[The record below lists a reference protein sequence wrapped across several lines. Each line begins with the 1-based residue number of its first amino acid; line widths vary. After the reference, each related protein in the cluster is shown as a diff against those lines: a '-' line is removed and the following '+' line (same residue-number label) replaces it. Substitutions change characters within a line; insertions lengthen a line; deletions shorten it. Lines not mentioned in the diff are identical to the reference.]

1 MGADMSLDVDMA
13 FGADMAF
20 GVVGADVLGG
30 PRARGVPEASPMS
43 FPTSLQ
49 LPLPPSFP
57 GHVPAPQICYNSA
70 LMSDS
75 TLTHVRNIG
84 IVAHI
89 DAGKTTT
96 TERILFYT
104 GKIHKT
110 GEVHEGDTTTDFMI
124 QEKERGITIQSAA
137 ISCTWKDWAINI
149 IDTPGHVDFTMEVE
163 RSLRVLDGAVC
174 VFCAVGGVQP
184 QSETVW
190 RQADRY
196 HVPRVAFVNKMDR
209 MGADFGRVVEEIRT
223 KLRAN
228 AAPVELPI
236 GKEEG
241 FKGVV
246 DLLEMKGIVYDEAS
260 EGKTFTVGEIPAE
273 LKDDAELAR
282 AELCEKIADLDEGV
296 MEAYLERGDLTADE
310 LRAAIRRQVVAG
322 AFVPV
327 LCGTAF
333 KDKGIQPLLDAIG
346 LYLPAPTD
354 RPPVEATDLKSGERV
369 TRRQDPAEPLAAL
382 VFKIAT
388 DPYVGRLYFVRVYS
402 GVLKKGANAFNPRTK
417 KRERVMKIV
426 RLFADQQIEVDH
438 LAAGD
443 IGALVGLKECTTGD
457 TLCAEMKPLYLER
470 ITAPQPVM
478 FLAIEPKSGAD
489 KDKLVASMEQLAAED
504 PTCQVRQDEETG
516 QTILSGMGELH
527 LEILVDRLKREF
539 KCAANV
545 GKPMVSYVETVTAP
559 ALKEFTFDREL
570 GGRRHAVTLAIEIR
584 PLERGKGVQ
593 VDVSRDFRNAL
604 PDPKL
609 ADVVVQGLRDG
620 VATGVLARFP
630 MTDLAVCAVRCALV
644 DPEISD
650 EIAFRSAAVMG
661 FREAAEAASPEFLEP
676 IMKLEIT
683 TPPESVGEVLG
694 DLNARRGTV
703 LDMEQR
709 GDMQIVHA
717 RVPMAQMFGYST
729 AIRSLTK
736 GRASYSMEPSDFALV
751 PRNVREELL
760 AR

>member
-1 MGADMSLDVDMA
+1 
-13 FGADMAF
+13 
-20 GVVGADVLGG
+20 
-30 PRARGVPEASPMS
+30 
-43 FPTSLQ
+43 
-49 LPLPPSFP
+49 
-57 GHVPAPQICYNSA
+57 
-70 LMSDS
+70 MSDS

-260 EGKTFTVGEIPAE
+260 EGKTFTVGEIPAG

-296 MEAYLERGDLTADE
+296 MEAYLEKGDLTADE

-417 KRERVMKIV
+417 KRERIMKIV

-630 MTDLAVCAVRCALV
+630 MTDLAVCAVRCTLV

-661 FREAAEAASPEFLEP
+661 FREAAEAAAPEFLEP

>member
-1 MGADMSLDVDMA
+1 MA
-13 FGADMAF
+13 
-20 GVVGADVLGG
+20 
-30 PRARGVPEASPMS
+30 
-43 FPTSLQ
+43 
-49 LPLPPSFP
+49 
-57 GHVPAPQICYNSA
+57 
-70 LMSDS
+70 DS
-75 TLTHVRNIG
+75 TLANVRNIG

-137 ISCTWKDWAINI
+137 ISCNWKDWTINI

-209 MGADFGRVVEEIRT
+209 MGADFNRVVEEMRA
-223 KLRAN
+223 KLKAN
-228 AAPVELPI
+228 AAPIELPI
-236 GKEEG
+236 GKEEN
-241 FKGVV
+241 FKGVI

-260 EGKTFTVGEIPAE
+260 EGKNFTVGDIPAE

-282 AELCEKIADLDEGV
+282 AELCEKVADLDEGV
-296 MEAYLERGDLTADE
+296 MEAYLENGDLTADE
-310 LRAAIRRQVVAG
+310 LRAAIRRLVVAG
-322 AFVPV
+322 QFVPV

-333 KDKGIQPLLDAIG
+333 KDKGIQPLLDAVG
-346 LYLPAPTD
+346 LFLPAPTD
-354 RPPVEATDLKSGERV
+354 RPPVEATDLKSGDKV
-369 TRRQDPAEPLAAL
+369 MRQHDAKEPLSAL

-417 KRERVMKIV
+417 KRERIMKIV
-426 RLFADQQIEVDH
+426 RLFADQQIEVDQ
-438 LAAGD
+438 LSAGD
-443 IGALVGLKECTTGD
+443 IGAIVGLKECTTGD

-478 FLAIEPKSGAD
+478 FMAIEPKSGAD

-527 LEILVDRLKREF
+527 LEILVDRLKRAF

-545 GKPMVSYVETVTAP
+545 GKPMVSYVETITAP
-559 ALKEFTFDREL
+559 AMKEFSFDREL
-570 GGRRHAVTLAIEIR
+570 GGKRHAVTLTLELK
-584 PLERGKGVQ
+584 PLERGKGIQ
-593 VDVSRDFRNAL
+593 VDVSRDFKNAI

-609 ADVVVQGLRDG
+609 ADIVMQGLNDG
-620 VATGVLARFP
+620 ISTGVLARFP
-630 MTDLAVCAVRCALV
+630 MTDLSVTAVRCALV

-661 FREAAEAASPEFLEP
+661 FREAAEAAAPEFLEP

-751 PRNVREELL
+751 PQTVRRELL
-760 AR
+760 ER

>member
-1 MGADMSLDVDMA
+1 
-13 FGADMAF
+13 
-20 GVVGADVLGG
+20 
-30 PRARGVPEASPMS
+30 
-43 FPTSLQ
+43 
-49 LPLPPSFP
+49 
-57 GHVPAPQICYNSA
+57 
-70 LMSDS
+70 MSDS

-110 GEVHEGDTTTDFMI
+110 GEVHEGDTTTDFMV

-241 FKGVV
+241 FQGVV

-260 EGKTFTVGEIPAE
+260 EGKTFTVGEIPAG

-296 MEAYLERGDLTADE
+296 MEAYLEKGDLTADE

-354 RPPVEATDLKSGERV
+354 RPPVEATDLKSGEKV

-417 KRERVMKIV
+417 KRERIMKIV

-559 ALKEFTFDREL
+559 AVKAFTFDREL
-570 GGRRHAVTLAIEIR
+570 GGKRHAVTLAIEIR

-593 VDVSRDFRNAL
+593 VDVSRDFRNTL

-630 MTDLAVCAVRCALV
+630 MTDLAVCAVRCTLV

>member
-1 MGADMSLDVDMA
+1 
-13 FGADMAF
+13 
-20 GVVGADVLGG
+20 
-30 PRARGVPEASPMS
+30 
-43 FPTSLQ
+43 
-49 LPLPPSFP
+49 
-57 GHVPAPQICYNSA
+57 
-70 LMSDS
+70 MSDS

-209 MGADFGRVVEEIRT
+209 MGADFGRVLDEMRN
-223 KLRAN
+223 KLKAN
-228 AAPVELPI
+228 AAAVELPI
-236 GKEEG
+236 GKEDG

-260 EGKTFTVGEIPAE
+260 EGRNFTVGEIPAE

-282 AELCEKIADLDEGV
+282 AELCEKVADLDEGV
-296 MEAYLERGDLTADE
+296 MEAYLENGDLTADE
-310 LRAAIRRQVVAG
+310 LRGAIRRLVLAG
-322 AFVPV
+322 QFVPV

-333 KDKGIQPLLDAIG
+333 KDKGIQPLLDAVG
-346 LYLPAPTD
+346 QYLPAPTD
-354 RPPVEATDLKSGERV
+354 RPPVEATDLKSGEKV
-369 TRRQDPAEPLAAL
+369 TRQHDPAEQLSAL
-382 VFKIAT
+382 VFKIAS
-388 DPYVGRLYFVRVYS
+388 DAYVGRLYFVRVYS
-402 GVLKKGANAFNPRTK
+402 GVLKKGANAYNPRTK
-417 KRERVMKIV
+417 KRERIMKIV
-426 RLFADQQIEVDH
+426 RLFADQQIEVDQ
-438 LAAGD
+438 LSAGD

-457 TLCAEMKPLYLER
+457 TLCAEMKPCYLER

-489 KDKLVASMEQLAAED
+489 KDKLVASMDQLAAED

-559 ALKEFTFDREL
+559 ALKAFTFDREL
-570 GGRRHAVTLAIEIR
+570 GGKRHAVTVTIEVK
-584 PLERGKGVQ
+584 PLDRGKGVQ
-593 VDVSRDFRNAL
+593 VDVARDFRNAI

-630 MTDLAVCAVRCALV
+630 MTDLAVTAVRCEIV

-661 FREAAEAASPEFLEP
+661 FREVAEAAAPEFLEP

-694 DLNARRGTV
+694 DLNGRRGTV

-709 GDMQIVHA
+709 GDMQVVHA

-736 GRASYSMEPSDFALV
+736 GRAGYSMEPSDFALV
-751 PRNVREELL
+751 PRSVREELL

>member
-1 MGADMSLDVDMA
+1 MEEDSSL
-13 FGADMAF
+13 
-20 GVVGADVLGG
+20 
-30 PRARGVPEASPMS
+30 SK
-43 FPTSLQ
+43 
-49 LPLPPSFP
+49 
-57 GHVPAPQICYNSA
+57 
-70 LMSDS
+70 
-75 TLTHVRNIG
+75 VRNIG

-137 ISCTWKDWAINI
+137 ISCSWKDWAINI

-209 MGADFGRVVEEIRT
+209 MGADFGRVLEELRT
-223 KLRAN
+223 KLKAN
-228 AAPVELPI
+228 AAAVELPI
-236 GKEEG
+236 GKEDS
-241 FKGVV
+241 FKGVI
-246 DLLEMKGIVYDEAS
+246 DLVEMKSIVYDEAS
-260 EGKTFTVGEIPAE
+260 EGKKFEVGDVPPEM
-273 LKDDAELAR
+273 KDDAELAR
-282 AELCEKIADLDEGV
+282 AELCEKVADLDEGV
-296 MEAYLERGDLTADE
+296 MEAYLENGDLTADE
-310 LRAAIRRQVVAG
+310 LRGAMRRLVVAG
-322 AFVPV
+322 QFVPV
-327 LCGTAF
+327 LCGSAF
-333 KDKGIQPLLDAIG
+333 KDKGVQPLLDAIG
-346 LYLPAPTD
+346 LYLPSPTD
-354 RPPVEATDLKSGERV
+354 RPPVEATDLKSEQKV
-369 TRRQDPAEPLAAL
+369 TRRHDAKEPLTAL

-388 DPYVGRLYFVRVYS
+388 DPYVGRLFFVRVYS

-417 KRERVMKIV
+417 KRERIMKIV
-426 RLFADQQIEVDH
+426 RLFADQQIEVDQ
-438 LAAGD
+438 LSAGD
-443 IGALVGLKECTTGD
+443 IGAIVGLKECTTGD
-457 TLCAEMKPLYLER
+457 TLCAEMKPCYLER
-470 ITAPQPVM
+470 IVAPQPVM
-478 FLAIEPKSGAD
+478 FMAIEPKSGAD
-489 KDKLVASMEQLAAED
+489 KDKLVASMDQLAAED

-559 ALKEFTFDREL
+559 AMKEFTFDREL
-570 GGRRHAVTLAIEIR
+570 GGKRHAVTMSIEVK
-584 PLERGKGVQ
+584 PLERGKGVN
-593 VDVSRDFRNAL
+593 VDVSRAFVNAL

-609 ADVVVQGLRDG
+609 ADVVKQGLLDG
-620 VATGVLARFP
+620 VSTGVLARYP
-630 MTDLAVCAVRCALV
+630 MTDLEATAVRCEIV
-644 DPEISD
+644 DPEVSD

-729 AIRSLTK
+729 AVRSLTK

>member
-1 MGADMSLDVDMA
+1 MA
-13 FGADMAF
+13 
-20 GVVGADVLGG
+20 
-30 PRARGVPEASPMS
+30 
-43 FPTSLQ
+43 
-49 LPLPPSFP
+49 
-57 GHVPAPQICYNSA
+57 
-70 LMSDS
+70 DS
-75 TLTHVRNIG
+75 TLANVRNIG

-137 ISCTWKDWAINI
+137 ISCNWKDWAINI

-196 HVPRVAFVNKMDR
+196 RVPRVAFVNKMDR
-209 MGADFGRVVEEIRT
+209 MGADFNRVVEEMRA
-223 KLRAN
+223 KLKAN
-228 AAPVELPI
+228 AAPIELPI
-236 GKEEG
+236 GKEEN
-241 FKGVV
+241 FKGVI
-246 DLLEMKGIVYDEAS
+246 DLLEMKGVVYDEAS
-260 EGKTFTVGEIPAE
+260 EGKNFTVGDIPAE

-282 AELCEKIADLDEGV
+282 AELCEKVADLDEGV
-296 MEAYLERGDLTADE
+296 MEAYLENGDLTADE
-310 LRAAIRRQVVAG
+310 LRAAIRRLVVAG
-322 AFVPV
+322 QFVPV

-333 KDKGIQPLLDAIG
+333 KDKGIQPLLDAVG
-346 LYLPAPTD
+346 LFLPAPTD
-354 RPPVEATDLKSGERV
+354 RPPVEATDLKSGDKV
-369 TRRQDPAEPLAAL
+369 MRQHDAKEPLSAL

-417 KRERVMKIV
+417 KRERIMKIV
-426 RLFADQQIEVDH
+426 RLFADQQIEVDQ
-438 LAAGD
+438 LSAGD
-443 IGALVGLKECTTGD
+443 IGAIVGLKECTTGD

-478 FLAIEPKSGAD
+478 FMAIEPKSGAD

-545 GKPMVSYVETVTAP
+545 GKPMVSYVETITAP
-559 ALKEFTFDREL
+559 AMKEFSFDREL
-570 GGRRHAVTLAIEIR
+570 GGKRHAVTLTLELK
-584 PLERGKGVQ
+584 PLERGKGIQ
-593 VDVSRDFRNAL
+593 VDVSRDFKNAI

-609 ADVVVQGLRDG
+609 ADIVMQGLNDG
-620 VATGVLARFP
+620 ISTGVLARFP
-630 MTDLAVCAVRCALV
+630 MTDLSVTAVRCALV

-661 FREAAEAASPEFLEP
+661 FREAAEAAAPEFLEP

-751 PRNVREELL
+751 PQTVRRELL
-760 AR
+760 ER

>member
-1 MGADMSLDVDMA
+1 MDDK
-13 FGADMAF
+13 
-20 GVVGADVLGG
+20 
-30 PRARGVPEASPMS
+30 
-43 FPTSLQ
+43 
-49 LPLPPSFP
+49 PLS
-57 GHVPAPQICYNSA
+57 N
-70 LMSDS
+70 
-75 TLTHVRNIG
+75 VRNIG

-104 GKIHKT
+104 GKIHKP
-110 GEVHEGDTTTDFMI
+110 GEVHEGDTTTDFMV

-137 ISCTWKDWAINI
+137 ITCEWKGRTVNI

-196 HVPRVAFVNKMDR
+196 RVPRVAFVNKMDR
-209 MGADFGRVVEEIRT
+209 MGADFARVVDELRT
-223 KLRAN
+223 KLKAN
-228 AAPVELPI
+228 ACPVELPI
-236 GKEEG
+236 GKEDG

-246 DLLEMKGIVYDEAS
+246 DLLEMKGIIYDEAS
-260 EGKTFTVGEIPAE
+260 EGKNFTVGDVPAE
-273 LKDDAELAR
+273 LKDEAELAR

-296 MEAYLERGDLTADE
+296 MEAYLENGDLTADE
-310 LRAAIRRQVVAG
+310 LRGAIRRQVVAG

-333 KDKGIQPLLDAIG
+333 KDKGIQPLLDAVVD
-346 LYLPAPTD
+346 YLPAPTD
-354 RPPVEATDLKSGERV
+354 RPPVAATDLKSEAPV
-369 TRRQDPAEPLAAL
+369 TRKHDPQELLTAL
-382 VFKIAT
+382 VFKIASDT
-388 DPYVGRLYFVRVYS
+388 YGRLFFVRVYG
-402 GVLKKGANAFNPRTK
+402 GVLKKGANVFNPRTR

-426 RLFADQQIEVDH
+426 RLFADDRTEVDE
-438 LAAGD
+438 LRAGD
-443 IGALVGLKECTTGD
+443 IGAIVGLKDATTGD
-457 TLCAEMKPLYLER
+457 TLCSEMKPCYLER

-489 KDKLVASMEQLAAED
+489 KDKLVDAMNELAAED
-504 PTCQVRQDEETG
+504 PTCQVRQDDETG

-545 GKPMVSYVETVTAP
+545 GKPMVSYLETVTTP
-559 ALKEFTFDREL
+559 AVKAFTFDREL
-570 GGRRHAVTLAIEIR
+570 GGKRHAVTLTVEVK
-584 PLERGKGVQ
+584 PLERGKGREVK
-593 VDVSRDFRNAL
+593 VARDVLNEL

-609 ADVVVQGLRDG
+609 AACLEQALMDG
-620 VATGVLARFP
+620 VMTGVLARYP
-630 MTDLAVCAVRCALV
+630 MTDISAAVTGMELV
-644 DPEISD
+644 DPEVSD
-650 EIAFRSAAVMG
+650 EIALRGAAMMG
-661 FREAAEAASPEFLEP
+661 FREAAEAAAPEFLEP

-717 RVPMAQMFGYST
+717 RVPMAQMFGYAT

-736 GRASYSMEPSDFALV
+736 GRASYSMEPDTFDLA
-751 PRNVREELL
+751 PRAVREELL
-760 AR
+760 SR

>member
-1 MGADMSLDVDMA
+1 MA
-13 FGADMAF
+13 RTT
-20 GVVGADVLGG
+20 
-30 PRARGVPEASPMS
+30 PISR
-43 FPTSLQ
+43 
-49 LPLPPSFP
+49 
-57 GHVPAPQICYNSA
+57 Y
-70 LMSDS
+70 
-75 TLTHVRNIG
+75 RNIG
-84 IVAHI
+84 ISAHI

-110 GEVHEGDTTTDFMI
+110 GEVHEGDTTTDFMV

-241 FKGVV
+241 FQGVV

-260 EGKTFTVGEIPAE
+260 EGKTFTVGEIPAG

-296 MEAYLERGDLTADE
+296 MEAYLEKGDLTADE

-354 RPPVEATDLKSGERV
+354 RPPVEATDLKSGAKV

-417 KRERVMKIV
+417 KRERIMKIV

-559 ALKEFTFDREL
+559 AVKAFTFDREL
-570 GGRRHAVTLAIEIR
+570 GGKRHAVTLAIEIR

-593 VDVSRDFRNAL
+593 VDVSRDFRNTL

-630 MTDLAVCAVRCALV
+630 MTDLAVCAVRCTLV

-661 FREAAEAASPEFLEP
+661 FREAAEAAAPEFLEP